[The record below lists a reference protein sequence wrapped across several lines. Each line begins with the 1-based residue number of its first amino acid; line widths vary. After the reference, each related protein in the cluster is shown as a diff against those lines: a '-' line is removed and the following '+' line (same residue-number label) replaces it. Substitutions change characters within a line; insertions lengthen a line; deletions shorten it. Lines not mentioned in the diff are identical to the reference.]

1 MKNSLTTVAM
11 LLCGSLAFIAFGC
24 ASHDDVRVQLQER
37 LDAATS
43 IQSAP
48 QRDWALAN
56 IATDAAH
63 TGNVAISESAVGQIG
78 AGPTRDTA
86 ALDAAR
92 VFESHRDR
100 SDAMVMA
107 KMIDNAV
114 FRDGL
119 MAEFAADAP
128 PPPAQPPATQP
139 TTMP

>member
-1 MKNSLTTVAM
+1 MQNRLTAVAILSASM
-11 LLCGSLAFIAFGC
+11 AFIAFGC

-48 QRDWALAN
+48 QRDWALSN

-63 TGNVAISESAVGQIG
+63 TGNVAVSESAVSQIS
-78 AGPTRDTA
+78 AGPARDTA

-128 PPPAQPPATQP
+128 LPPAQPPATQP